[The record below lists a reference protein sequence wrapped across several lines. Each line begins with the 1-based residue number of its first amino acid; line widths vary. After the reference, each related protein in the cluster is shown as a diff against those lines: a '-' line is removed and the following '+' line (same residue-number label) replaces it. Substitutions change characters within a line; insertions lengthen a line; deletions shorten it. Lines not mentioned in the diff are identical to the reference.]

1 MNYKILDDMKT
12 TNIKKVNYS
21 ITSVLCTLFSVLF
34 ISCSEQEIESF
45 DSMKDAPITI
55 ASAGVAELTTRVI
68 TDDNKL
74 EGISHHG

>member
-34 ISCSEQEIESF
+34 HLSSLLLFELSSF
-45 DSMKDAPITI
+45 FIIFVSYYTLRRSTWCAYSRSINR
-55 ASAGVAELTTRVI
+55 LTTI
-68 TDDNKL
+68 DN
-74 EGISHHG
+74 